1 VKSSAEK
8 SEEAVQN
15 FLDYLRSEKAVALN
29 TRLAYQKDLE
39 QYLEFSRVQSQD
51 LDQADLTHL
60 RHFTAWLRREELSPR
75 SIARKVSSLKQFYQF
90 MVREGQMESDPAE
103 LLTVTVKTK
112 RLPKHLSIDEVLA
125 ILKAAAGKNDSEI
138 RDRALLELWYATG
151 CRVSEI
157 AGVTVDALD
166 IKGKTVKIN
175 GKGGRQRILPI
186 HSDAI
191 HWCEEY
197 RAVRHEWIR
206 QAGLKETELFFLSRK
221 GTALSRQAIWKTL
234 KRYAKLAGVHRNVW
248 PHLIRHSFA
257 THVLQ
262 GGADLRAVQEL
273 LGHRSISTTEIY
285 THLDVEN
292 LKVMQKK
299 FHPRS

>member
-1 VKSSAEK
+1 MKSSADK
-8 SEEAVQN
+8 GEEAVQN

-39 QYLEFSRVQSQD
+39 QYLEFSRVQSQE

-125 ILKAAAGKNDSEI
+125 ILRAAGGKTDSEI

-166 IKGKTVKIN
+166 IKGKTVKIS
-175 GKGGRQRILPI
+175 GKGGRERILPI
-186 HSDAI
+186 HQDAI

-197 RAVRHEWIR
+197 RSVRHEWIR
-206 QAGLKETELFFLSRK
+206 QAGLKETELFFLSRR
-221 GTALSRQAIWKTL
+221 GTALTRQAIWKTL
-234 KRYAKLAGVHRNVW
+234 KRYAKMAGVHRNVW

-299 FHPRS
+299 YHPRS